1 MAYASFILSLKRSQY
16 KHWTIIGLYIVLA
29 LFLHR
34 ITTLLIT
41 LSEGGGRLTDKWPY
55 NWNEWMNHFL
65 GETFFTDFEPL
76 KHSPDAANIKVNI
89 CESHNALLCIFQI
102 PGLKLDEV
110 EIDVYDRSLEVIG
123 TVQIDQ
129 KGFKPIHL
137 ELYQGPVRKKVKL
150 PFPAR
155 HDKIRAT
162 YHHGYLYVYL
172 HRLIGSDKTKK
183 KIHIET
189 SDANGSVY
197 D

>member
-1 MAYASFILSLKRSQY
+1 MYY
-16 KHWTIIGLYIVLA
+16 
-29 LFLHR
+29 
-34 ITTLLIT
+34 
-41 LSEGGGRLTDKWPY
+41 
-55 NWNEWMNHFL
+55 
-65 GETFFTDFEPL
+65 TDFEPL
-76 KHSPDAANIKVNI
+76 NYTQDAENIKFNI

-123 TVQIDQ
+123 TVKIDQ

-137 ELYQGPVRKKVKL
+137 ELYKGPVRKIDKL

-155 HDKIRAT
+155 NDKIHDK
-162 YHHGYLYVYL
+162 YHHEYLYEYL
-172 HRLIGSDKTKK
+172 HQLIGSDKTKK
-183 KIHIET
+183 KIHIES